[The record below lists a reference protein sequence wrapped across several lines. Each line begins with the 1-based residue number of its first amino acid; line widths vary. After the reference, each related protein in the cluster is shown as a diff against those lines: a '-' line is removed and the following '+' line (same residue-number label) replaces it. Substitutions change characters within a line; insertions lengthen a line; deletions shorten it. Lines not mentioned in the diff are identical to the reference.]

1 MDSLESSNT
10 SFFFPFYCLMKV
22 LLSYAESVLMHQSCR
37 CFTFLIFLIGIG
49 YYVREFQMFS

>member
-10 SFFFPFYCLMKV
+10 SFFFLFYYLMKV